1 MLVLL
6 SLVHAAESI
15 PDVAVDGQ
23 LYRSPLDA
31 EATLWADDTSLHQ
44 GFSGGLVLGWVHEP
58 VVWVWED
65 TGERVPL
72 VADAVGLDLL
82 AAYTFGRF
90 RAGLDLPVY
99 PFATGEAGSGAGLG
113 DIAVDVKGVVLD
125 RAKAPLGLALSVRAD
140 LPTASAPVPLAAEGF
155 AYEVAV
161 VADRAFGP
169 VLVAANVGT
178 RGMPSVSDVEN
189 IEIGPQLA
197 WRVGAGFVPG
207 KTWGASVDFA
217 GYATW
222 NDLGNAAGAP
232 AEAMVGGWVNVKP
245 ELRLSLGVG
254 HAISSGIG
262 ASNGRAV
269 AGVSWRP
276 ALKGAKPA
284 AVVKPVAAVEPKPA
298 AKPAPAVAPPVFAP
312 AADAKKTKSGLSY
325 KVITKGAGKAHP
337 RADQLVEVHYTGWS
351 KDGVMFD
358 SSVARGTPATFPVA
372 RLIPGWTEGLQ
383 LMVAGDKVR
392 FWIPSALAYG
402 DTATRPGAPS
412 GDLTF
417 DIELLSFKDAPAV
430 VAAPPPPVAAP
441 PPVVVKPAVVAA
453 PPPKPPAPTATA
465 ATPVVV
471 SNNRLVL
478 FQRVA
483 FDGDALRDGGRAQL
497 EAVAAYLRAHSE
509 IESMRIEGHTGGGG
523 DPSDELSLA
532 GSRAG
537 IAMEYLVAA
546 GIDRTRFF
554 AAGYGSMRPLNPG
567 TDDAAR
573 AMNDR
578 IEFVVTRWAE
588 GKQPR

>member
-6 SLVHAAESI
+6 SLVHASDTI

-23 LYRSPLDA
+23 LYRPPMDA

-72 VADAVGLDLL
+72 VADAAGLDLL
-82 AAYTFGRF
+82 AAYTFGRI

-99 PFATGEAGSGAGLG
+99 PFATGQSGSGAGLG
-113 DIAVDVKGVVLD
+113 DIAVDVKGVLLD
-125 RAKAPLGLALSVRAD
+125 RSKAPLGLAISARAD

-161 VADRAFGP
+161 VADRSFGP
-169 VLVAANVGT
+169 VLVAANIGT

-207 KTWGASVDFA
+207 TTWGASVDLA

-222 NDLGNAAGAP
+222 NDLANAAGAP

-245 ELRLSLGVG
+245 DLRLSLGVG

-262 ASNGRAV
+262 ASSGRAV

-276 ALKGAKPA
+276 AAKGVQPT
-284 AVVKPVAAVEPKPA
+284 AVVKPVAAVQPKPA

-325 KVITKGAGKAHP
+325 KVITKGTGKAHP

-417 DIELLSFKDAPAV
+417 DIELLSFKDAPVV
-430 VAAPPPPVAAP
+430 VAAPPPV
-441 PPVVVKPAVVAA
+441 VVAA
-453 PPPKPPAPTATA
+453 PPPKPPAPAATA
-465 ATPVVV
+465 ANPVVV
-471 SNNRLVL
+471 VKNRLAL
-478 FQRVA
+478 FQGVT
-483 FDGDALRDGGRAQL
+483 FDGVALKAGGRTQL
-497 EAVAAYLRAHSE
+497 DAVAAYLHAHSE

-523 DPSDELSLA
+523 DPSEELSLA

-537 IAMEYLVAA
+537 AVMEYLVAA
-546 GIDRTRFF
+546 GIDRARFF

-573 AMNDR
+573 AINDR

-588 GKQPR
+588 GKEPR